1 MNPASIASTDM
12 GLLLQDDVFVDF
24 FNIFL
29 SLPIFGQTP
38 LYISGMGRWCLW
50 PEPPSHLSPWAAQD
64 ASPAALLAWL
74 EKQRLP
80 HFCKSSLCLHL
91 VLCQRLLAFI
101 RSGEAGEELMDFWLI
116 TERLLGLD
124 ESDGSQREL
133 FLSLEHRLRATH
145 LREGSSVL
153 TFCTTIVG
161 KRHGSWDEHHPSRE
175 GIFPGCSQGDGMP
188 SSPWGTACMEPSP
201 CCNSLHPSQG
211 LFQKKHIQSI
221 STRRE
226 ILSKMREQV
235 LFMIQ
240 SYWLPKFLEHCKMG
254 MEEEEL
260 CRPLLQE
267 YQKRLSQA
275 GWQPPGL
282 ADPVPTMHIKRS
294 QGVPGPYCSQKAKAE
309 VWAMVK
315 EGRDSQELKM
325 ATFQVKAEKQPG
337 PAGSR
342 EELWLD
348 KNAVGSTPQ
357 QSQHPAFGGRG
368 RAAFPGRPQSSAKQD
383 LQNLCKV
390 KMLPDLLPSASLAR
404 LPSLKKPIK
413 TLDFLPW
420 ALSAEAC
427 AGRPFRDF
435 LQHQNRPMEA
445 LLLDLWHD
453 LEEFLPVVLDSGREN
468 SFSLRHLIGEKICK
482 TYLEDSSIEK
492 LPLETRTLVSLW
504 NRLTYGEFSPW
515 IFRAQKEIC
524 KVLCGLYEE
533 FLAADDRT
541 FLQFMHKSSNLRH
554 SGPSDGDG
562 QGALCRHPALF
573 SPQAPGM
580 DVPMA
585 KVPGRAA
592 GRWGHFHLSQRMN
605 QALQLS
611 QALHGT
617 RSLEEVSSKHW
628 QLLAARDLQ
637 KGGSIQAEMELLLGS
652 HESQRMIADELAVS
666 SPSREEELLQL
677 TKAALGWRRRTEKEK
692 KQKQRRKDQQQEQ
705 QQDLLPWNKKPRS
718 RRPRFVQDGTGDL
731 KTPRMAWAWAA
742 IRELVRSFCKF
753 RRDMKNQTRCAE
765 FQDFLR
771 QERRNKRE
779 SMSGVP
785 PPLLLPPL
793 GLGREEIGENLFL
806 TFHHRHL
813 VPCYAVASL
822 SSNVVYAS
830 LHPCLKKK
838 AKNNPNQE
846 TVNGAKVRQEE
857 GRRSPG
863 QREGVAHR
871 GRKGPRKLHAAKGSP
886 DRVKEQTQCWAAAH
900 SIFSPDSD
908 LPVKEKKS
916 KGPAKSPAK
925 SPRKGKGKGK
935 GQQQQVTLIKRRILD
950 KQIIIVNFLVDDLR
964 FYLEM
969 DRFSKLAD
977 GMEDADPQNT
987 ESGNYSSFL
996 KKKLEII
1003 SKLFLNS
1010 DIPPKLR
1017 VNISQ
1022 KERDFIWR
1030 SSSKGPL
1037 TRAIYHN
1044 AKVTLFPIL
1053 MFFWR
1058 RFCTWKVMRTFQA
1071 YQGLSRFGTPEE
1083 EEEEENSEL
1092 PDEGDRSSQEPK
1104 GGRSSKAQQQERSS
1118 KAQQQERSSKA
1129 QQQDRSS
1136 KAQQQDRSSQEPKG
1150 GRSSK
1155 VQQEKSS
1162 QEPKGGRSSK
1172 VQQEKSSQEPKGGRS
1187 SRGRKEGKVPAS
1199 APAKS
1204 PSKAA
1209 KSPGPKKLEVIAST
1223 TQHAPGKK
1231 ALLSY
1236 NMSDGLGLLL
1246 PRPPKK
1252 TEPPEEQKAADASG
1266 EKRPSL
1272 TEPALQAGP

>member
-1 MNPASIASTDM
+1 MMTAASIASTDM

-38 LYISGMGRWCLW
+38 LYISGMAVRDHFNPGRRFAVK
-50 PEPPSHLSPWAAQD
+50 PWAEHDPFKVLLQFMGSSPQD

-74 EKQRLP
+74 EKHRLP
-80 HFCKSSLCLHL
+80 PSCKSSLCLHL
-91 VLCQRLLAFI
+91 VLWAAGAHLPHHGLYHSLQEEIGPAAPLAAGLALPGACPLGRASAPAELLNWHSADQWLLERCISGSQGMQHLCAFL
-101 RSGEAGEELMDFWLI
+101 RGTAGEELIDFWLI

-161 KRHGSWDEHHPSRE
+161 
-175 GIFPGCSQGDGMP
+175 
-188 SSPWGTACMEPSP
+188 
-201 CCNSLHPSQG
+201 SLP
-211 LFQKKHIQSI
+211 KTRHIQSI

-226 ILSKMREQV
+226 ILSKMQEQV

-240 SYWLPKFLEHCKMG
+240 SYWLPKFFVHCKMG

-260 CRPLLQE
+260 CWPLLQE
-267 YQKRLSQA
+267 YQERLSQA
-275 GWQPPGL
+275 AWQPPGL
-282 ADPVPTMHIKRS
+282 AELLPTMHIKRS
-294 QGVPGPYCSQKAKAE
+294 QGVPGSYCSQKAKAE
-309 VWAMVK
+309 VWALVK
-315 EGRDSQELKM
+315 EGRHSQELKR

-348 KNAVGSTPQ
+348 KDAVGSTPQ
-357 QSQHPAFGGRG
+357 QSWQPAFGGRG
-368 RAAFPGRPQSSAKQD
+368 GATFPGRPQSSAVQD
-383 LQNLCKV
+383 LQNLCKE
-390 KMLPDLLPSASLAR
+390 KILPVLLPSASLAR
-404 LPSLKKPIK
+404 LPSLKKPVK

-435 LQHQNRPMEA
+435 LQHQNRPLET

-453 LEEFLPVVLDSGREN
+453 LEEFLPVVLDSSREN
-468 SFSLRHLIGEKICK
+468 SFFLRHLIGEKICK

-504 NRLTYGEFSPW
+504 NRLIYGEFSPW
-515 IFRAQKEIC
+515 IFRAQQEIC

-541 FLQFMHKSSNLRH
+541 FLQFM
-554 SGPSDGDG
+554 
-562 QGALCRHPALF
+562 
-573 SPQAPGM
+573 APGM

-585 KVPGRAA
+585 EVPGRAA

-605 QALQLS
+605 QALQLG

-617 RSLEEVSSKHW
+617 RSLEGVSSKHW

-652 HESQRMIADELAVS
+652 AESQRMIADELAVS

-677 TKAALGWRRRTEKEK
+677 TKAALAVASERIARENAAAAARKREARKRRSGTSQHTALLLPLSQVFPSAPLQCHCSLFAHLDLSDQ
-692 KQKQRRKDQQQEQ
+692 KQKRKEQQQEQ
-705 QQDLLPWNKKPRS
+705 QQDLLPWNRKPRS
-718 RRPRFVQDGTGDL
+718 RRPRFVQDGTGDR
-731 KTPRMAWAWAA
+731 KTQRMAWAWDA

-753 RRDMKNQTRCAE
+753 KRDMKNQTCRAE
-765 FQDFLR
+765 FQEFLC

-779 SMSGVP
+779 
-785 PPLLLPPL
+785 
-793 GLGREEIGENLFL
+793 N
-806 TFHHRHL
+806 
-813 VPCYAVASL
+813 
-822 SSNVVYAS
+822 
-830 LHPCLKKK
+830 
-838 AKNNPNQE
+838 
-846 TVNGAKVRQEE
+846 
-857 GRRSPG
+857 
-863 QREGVAHR
+863 
-871 GRKGPRKLHAAKGSP
+871 
-886 DRVKEQTQCWAAAH
+886 
-900 SIFSPDSD
+900 

-916 KGPAKSPAK
+916 KSPAKSPAK
-925 SPRKGKGKGK
+925 SPRKLKDKGKGKGK
-935 GQQQQVTLIKRRILD
+935 GQQQKVTLIKRRILD

-977 GMEDADPQNT
+977 GMEDAEPQNM
-987 ESGNYSSFL
+987 ESENYGSFL

-1017 VNISQ
+1017 VNISE

-1053 MFFWR
+1053 MYFWR

-1071 YQGLSRFGTPEE
+1071 YQELSSFGISEE
-1083 EEEEENSEL
+1083 EESFEL

-1104 GGRSSKAQQQERSS
+1104 AGRSSQG
-1118 KAQQQERSSKA
+1118 

-1136 KAQQQDRSSQEPKG
+1136 KVQQQDRSSQEPKG

-1162 QEPKGGRSSK
+1162 QEPKGSRSSK

-1187 SRGRKEGKVPAS
+1187 SRGHKEGSVPAS
-1199 APAKS
+1199 SPAKS
-1204 PSKAA
+1204 PSKAP
-1209 KSPGPKKLEVIAST
+1209 KNPGPKKLEAVAST
-1223 TQHAPGKK
+1223 THHAPG
-1231 ALLSY
+1231 LFFQCR
-1236 NMSDGLGLLL
+1236 N
-1246 PRPPKK
+1246 
-1252 TEPPEEQKAADASG
+1252 TQ
-1266 EKRPSL
+1266 
-1272 TEPALQAGP
+1272 T

>member
-1 MNPASIASTDM
+1 MTPASIASTDM

-50 PEPPSHLSPWAAQD
+50 PELPSHLD

-91 VLCQRLLAFI
+91 VLCRRLLAFI
-101 RSGEAGEELMDFWLI
+101 RSGEAAELLNWHSADQWLLERCISGSQGMQHLCAFLRGTAGEELMDFWLI

-161 KRHGSWDEHHPSRE
+161 
-175 GIFPGCSQGDGMP
+175 
-188 SSPWGTACMEPSP
+188 
-201 CCNSLHPSQG
+201 SLP
-211 LFQKKHIQSI
+211 KAKHIQSI

-226 ILSKMREQV
+226 ILSKMQEQV
-235 LFMIQ
+235 LFVIQ
-240 SYWLPKFLEHCKMG
+240 SYWLPKFLVHCKMG

-260 CRPLLQE
+260 CWPLLQE
-267 YQKRLSQA
+267 YQERLSQA

-282 ADPVPTMHIKRS
+282 AEPLPTMHIKRS

-368 RAAFPGRPQSSAKQD
+368 RAAFPGSPQSSAKQD

-390 KMLPDLLPSASLAR
+390 KMLPDLLPSASLVR

-435 LQHQNRPMEA
+435 LQHQNRPMET

-453 LEEFLPVVLDSGREN
+453 LEEFLPVVLDSSREN

-541 FLQFMHKSSNLRH
+541 FLQFM
-554 SGPSDGDG
+554 
-562 QGALCRHPALF
+562 
-573 SPQAPGM
+573 APGM

-592 GRWGHFHLSQRMN
+592 GRWGHFHLSQRMD

-617 RSLEEVSSKHW
+617 RSLEGVSSKHW

-652 HESQRMIADELAVS
+652 HESQRMIADEQAVS

-677 TKAALGWRRRTEKEK
+677 TKAALAVASERIARENAAAAARKREARKRRLEEEGEEYDEDEEDEDEDEEEKEGPYYQK
-692 KQKQRRKDQQQEQ
+692 KKKRKEQ

-731 KTPRMAWAWAA
+731 KTPRMAWAWDA

-779 SMSGVP
+779 SMSSVP

-793 GLGREEIGENLFL
+793 GLGREENGE
-806 TFHHRHL
+806 
-813 VPCYAVASL
+813 
-822 SSNVVYAS
+822 
-830 LHPCLKKK
+830 
-838 AKNNPNQE
+838 NQE
-846 TVNGAKVRQEE
+846 TCPLPPTTITYEHK
-857 GRRSPG
+857 
-863 QREGVAHR
+863 
-871 GRKGPRKLHAAKGSP
+871 
-886 DRVKEQTQCWAAAH
+886 H
-900 SIFSPDSD
+900 S
-908 LPVKEKKS
+908 EKKS
-916 KGPAKSPAK
+916 KSPAKSPAK

-950 KQIIIVNFLVDDLR
+950 KQIIVVNFLADDLR

-977 GMEDADPQNT
+977 GMEDAEPQNA

-1071 YQGLSRFGTPEE
+1071 YQELSRFGTPE

-1092 PDEGDRSSQEPK
+1092 PDEGDRSSQEAK
-1104 GGRSSKAQQQERSS
+1104 G
-1118 KAQQQERSSKA
+1118 
-1129 QQQDRSS
+1129 
-1136 KAQQQDRSSQEPKG
+1136 
-1150 GRSSK
+1150 
-1155 VQQEKSS
+1155 
-1162 QEPKGGRSSK
+1162 
-1172 VQQEKSSQEPKGGRS
+1172 
-1187 SRGRKEGKVPAS
+1187 
-1199 APAKS
+1199 
-1204 PSKAA
+1204 
-1209 KSPGPKKLEVIAST
+1209 
-1223 TQHAPGKK
+1223 GKK

-1246 PRPPKK
+1246 PRPPRK

>member
-1 MNPASIASTDM
+1 MPQQPPAQIQGHCRLPAPTCCACRACPGASTFPEHVFASSSSQGGSWKMRTSAWHRWHEQVFCGSQLPLPHITVLPVTLLCLDGGGHFQGHPPATSIASTDM

-50 PEPPSHLSPWAAQD
+50 PELPSHLD

-101 RSGEAGEELMDFWLI
+101 RSGEAAELLNWHSADQWLLERCISGSQGMQHLCTFLRGTAGEELMDFWLI

-161 KRHGSWDEHHPSRE
+161 
-175 GIFPGCSQGDGMP
+175 
-188 SSPWGTACMEPSP
+188 
-201 CCNSLHPSQG
+201 SLP
-211 LFQKKHIQSI
+211 KAKHIQSI

-226 ILSKMREQV
+226 ILSKMQEQV

-240 SYWLPKFLEHCKMG
+240 SYWLPKFLVHCKMG

-260 CRPLLQE
+260 CWPLLQE
-267 YQKRLSQA
+267 YQERLSQA

-282 ADPVPTMHIKRS
+282 AEPLPTMHIKRS

-390 KMLPDLLPSASLAR
+390 KMLPGLLPSVSLVW

-435 LQHQNRPMEA
+435 LQHQNRPVET

-453 LEEFLPVVLDSGREN
+453 LEEFLPVVLDSSREN

-541 FLQFMHKSSNLRH
+541 FLQFM
-554 SGPSDGDG
+554 
-562 QGALCRHPALF
+562 
-573 SPQAPGM
+573 APGM

-592 GRWGHFHLSQRMN
+592 SRWGHFHLSQRMN

-617 RSLEEVSSKHW
+617 RSLEGVSSKHW

-652 HESQRMIADELAVS
+652 HESQRMIADEQAVS

-677 TKAALGWRRRTEKEK
+677 TKAALAVASERIARENAAAAARKREARKRRLEEEGEEYDEDEEDEDEDEEEKEGPYYQK
-692 KQKQRRKDQQQEQ
+692 K
-705 QQDLLPWNKKPRS
+705 KKLRVFA
-718 RRPRFVQDGTGDL
+718 RQGREEVLGD
-731 KTPRMAWAWAA
+731 KGCHINGAWAWDA

-779 SMSGVP
+779 
-785 PPLLLPPL
+785 
-793 GLGREEIGENLFL
+793 N
-806 TFHHRHL
+806 
-813 VPCYAVASL
+813 
-822 SSNVVYAS
+822 
-830 LHPCLKKK
+830 
-838 AKNNPNQE
+838 
-846 TVNGAKVRQEE
+846 
-857 GRRSPG
+857 
-863 QREGVAHR
+863 
-871 GRKGPRKLHAAKGSP
+871 
-886 DRVKEQTQCWAAAH
+886 
-900 SIFSPDSD
+900 

-916 KGPAKSPAK
+916 KSPAKSPAK

-935 GQQQQVTLIKRRILD
+935 GQQQQVMLIKRRILD
-950 KQIIIVNFLVDDLR
+950 KQIIVVNFLVDDLR

-977 GMEDADPQNT
+977 GMEDAEPQNT

-1071 YQGLSRFGTPEE
+1071 YQELSRFGTPE

-1092 PDEGDRSSQEPK
+1092 PDEGDRSSQEAK
-1104 GGRSSKAQQQERSS
+1104 G
-1118 KAQQQERSSKA
+1118 
-1129 QQQDRSS
+1129 
-1136 KAQQQDRSSQEPKG
+1136 
-1150 GRSSK
+1150 
-1155 VQQEKSS
+1155 
-1162 QEPKGGRSSK
+1162 
-1172 VQQEKSSQEPKGGRS
+1172 
-1187 SRGRKEGKVPAS
+1187 
-1199 APAKS
+1199 
-1204 PSKAA
+1204 
-1209 KSPGPKKLEVIAST
+1209 
-1223 TQHAPGKK
+1223 GKK

-1236 NMSDGLGLLL
+1236 NMSDGLGFLL